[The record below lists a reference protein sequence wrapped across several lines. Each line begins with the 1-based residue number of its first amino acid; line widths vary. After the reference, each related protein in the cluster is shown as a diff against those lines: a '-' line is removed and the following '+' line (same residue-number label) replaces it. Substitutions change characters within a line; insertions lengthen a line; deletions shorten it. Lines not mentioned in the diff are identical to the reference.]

1 MYRNFQ
7 FVNCKLIIF
16 LLSPLFSNVTT
27 RGSDMEND
35 DPKPA
40 EANDYYTRSQQWWS
54 KDEQAV
60 NGVSCAAATKH
71 SPYYYN
77 LKEILTPQIPREG
90 DRVVLNDLIDVV
102 RQVSDE
108 DEDENGDKVEKKH
121 EYRPAVTS
129 EIEEVFEDDGR
140 SETVE
145 NNESRGE
152 DIYVAVGKDDM
163 DVVKWAL
170 DHAVSHSSRIFFIH
184 VSAPITLIPTP
195 VGNLPR
201 SQLNHQKVKS
211 YENEEINKT
220 NNILQKYIQMSND
233 AQVSTETVH
242 LESNDTA
249 KAILELISVLNIK
262 NLVMG
267 IKKHAHSWGKNKV
280 SRGIIV
286 KQKAPEFCEVVLVCE
301 GNEIL
306 NKRHYYDIV
315 APQRHQSSGRL
326 LSCSIC
332 FSGKSI

>member
-1 MYRNFQ
+1 
-7 FVNCKLIIF
+7 
-16 LLSPLFSNVTT
+16 
-27 RGSDMEND
+27 MEND

-40 EANDYYTRSQQWWS
+40 EAKDYYTRSQQWWS

-60 NGVSCAAATKH
+60 NGVSCAAAAKH

-77 LKEILTPQIPREG
+77 FKEILTPQIPREG
-90 DRVVLNDLIDVV
+90 DRVVLSDLIDVA
-102 RQVSDE
+102 SDE
-108 DEDENGDKVEKKH
+108 DEDEDEDRVEEKH

-129 EIEEVFEDDGR
+129 EIEEIFEDDGR
-140 SETVE
+140 SERVD
-145 NNESRGE
+145 NRESRGE

-195 VGNLPR
+195 VGNIPR
-201 SQLNHQKVKS
+201 SQLNHQQVKR
-211 YENEEINKT
+211 YENAEINKT
-220 NNILQKYIQMSND
+220 NNILQKYIQMSTE

-280 SRGIIV
+280 MSRGEIV

-306 NKRHYYDIV
+306 NNRHYYDTV
-315 APQRHQSSGRL
+315 APQKHQSSGRL
-326 LSCSIC
+326 LFCSMC
-332 FSGKSI
+332 FTGKSL